1 MSTARIV
8 LLALGALA
16 WSGTTAR
23 ADTVVLED
31 GATYDGRVTI
41 VDDGVRVELD
51 FGTVTFER
59 SLVKRIIRSR
69 SRLDVFEERLRAAAG
84 DVDALLRLARWA
96 ERHDLERRARDVYR
110 RIVRL
115 EPDHEVARQAL
126 GHVRLDGRWLTED
139 EAKRAAGF
147 VLYGG
152 VWLSPEQVASREEA
166 QARLRAELAAERRAA
181 EPAATATA
189 RPVSVDRRRDVDAVD
204 LSVGFG
210 WGWPLGGLG
219 PPLLGPRPHPRPRP
233 PQMKPTPPTRPPA
246 PAPRVQRGSA
256 PPSRRP

>member
-1 MSTARIV
+1 MSTARMV
-8 LLALGALA
+8 LLALAALA
-16 WSGTTAR
+16 SSGSLAR

-41 VDDGVRVELD
+41 VDEGVRVELD

-69 SRLDVFEERLRAAAG
+69 SRLDVFDDRLEAAAG
-84 DVDALLRLARWA
+84 DVDALLRLARWS
-96 ERHDLERRARDVYR
+96 EQHGLERRARDVYR

-115 EPDHEVARQAL
+115 EPDHEVARHAL
-126 GHVRLDGRWLTED
+126 GHVRVDGRWLTED

-147 VLYGG
+147 VQYGG
-152 VWLSPEQVASREEA
+152 VWLSPEQVASREKA

-181 EPAATATA
+181 EPAATA
-189 RPVSVDRRRDVDAVD
+189 RPETVERRRDIDAVD

-210 WGWPLGGLG
+210 WGWPLGGVR
-219 PPLLGPRPHPRPRP
+219 PPLLGPRPRPRPRP
-233 PQMKPTPPTRPPA
+233 PQMKPSPPAPAPPA